1 MAFRRADRLGA
12 LALALLAGCT
22 SPSAEGISPGADRDR
37 GAFAVRLGTDTVAV
51 EEFTRTPGRLAGRQL
66 VLTPRLQVRE
76 YTADLE
82 ADGSLRRF
90 ELVTRA
96 AVGAEPESR
105 ATVDFQGD
113 SALVSIVRGDSTQTV
128 RVATPEGA
136 VPLLNYSVALYEL
149 PLARLGA
156 GPSLETALLPI
167 GGRQIIPLRLERI
180 SGDSVAVTN
189 IAGRNRVRVGE
200 GGRLLAWNGDGTT
213 LQLRA
218 ERAGSLDFDRLA
230 TEYAARDRAG
240 RGLGTLSP
248 RDSVAAVIDGAR
260 VSVAYGRPLRRGR
273 TIFGNVVPWGKV
285 WRTGANQATHF
296 HTDRDLVIG
305 GATVPAGRYSLF
317 TLPGE
322 EGWKLI
328 INRQTGQWGTQYD
341 ASQDLARV
349 DLARRPTME
358 PVEQFTI
365 RFEARPEGGAL
376 LLAWDDTELSVPVSV
391 R

>member
-22 SPSAEGISPGADRDR
+22 SPSAEGLAPGADRDR

-51 EEFTRTPGRLAGRQL
+51 EEFTRTPGRLTGRQL

-76 YTADLE
+76 YTAELE

-96 AVGAEPESR
+96 AESTEPESR
-105 ATVDFQGD
+105 ATVDVQGD
-113 SALVSIVRGDSTQTV
+113 SALVSIVRGDSTQTI
-128 RVATPEGA
+128 RVATPNGT

-156 GPSLETALLPI
+156 GASLETALLPI
-167 GGRQIIPLRLERI
+167 GGRQTIPLRLERI
-180 SGDSVAVTN
+180 SADSVAVTN
-189 IAGRNRVRVGE
+189 IAGRNRVRARE
-200 GGRLLAWNGDGTT
+200 DGRLLAWNGDGTT

-218 ERAGSLDFDRLA
+218 ERVASLDFDRLTRA
-230 TEYAARDRAG
+230 YAARDRAG

-273 TIFGNVVPWGKV
+273 TIFGNVVPWGQV

-317 TLPGE
+317 TLPSQ

-349 DLARRPTME
+349 DLTRRSTIE
-358 PVEQFTI
+358 PVDQFTI

-376 LLAWDDTELSVPVSV
+376 LLAWDDTELSVPMAV